1 MEGCRSGESADCVAV
16 GAARADR
23 RRLGRSPKAGLA
35 LLDQDLARNSRE
47 LIGFPNP
54 LLYYLGDS
62 SDRASVFG
70 DVTAYSNDTEPCF
83 GCPAAEGSADF
94 ADVPVRAT
102 AGQGRSARSRST
114 VEPEREPRQVILR
127 RIGSILRCPVDAV
140 GALVS
145 PRPPVFVG
153 YVCLGLRLAP
163 DVAQLFEQREV
174 SRRRPGCSFALPSAR
189 S

>member
-102 AGQGRSARSRST
+102 AGQGRSARDGAALQRAFRFSSAQETKLRTALSKHRSIFA
-114 VEPEREPRQVILR
+114 EAFAYAE
-127 RIGSILRCPVDAV
+127 DAQGDTTEV
-140 GALVS
+140 TPA
-145 PRPPVFVG
+145 
-153 YVCLGLRLAP
+153 
-163 DVAQLFEQREV
+163 REV
-174 SRRRPGCSFALPSAR
+174 AINR
-189 S
+189 